1 MEVRVS
7 AKVFAE
13 FVMGGPGKKSS
24 TVCKI
29 LRPKSPEAKIP
40 SGYYRR
46 AIGII
51 REYHDRGND
60 SSFVLKELRSL
71 HSDAELA
78 ATPQAR
84 AKRNSNL
91 LAVESYM
98 RSFSGRSWKV
108 TKCPRIY
115 YSSGEIRISGTPDLA
130 IKDGDRLRLVKLGIR
145 KEKETADMIRLMLR
159 VIYQAAKAKLKV
171 TTRDITYFD
180 VRTGEA
186 LSGAPSDSHLANAIE
201 GGCRVLE
208 QMLRANAA

>member
-1 MEVRVS
+1 MEIKVS

-13 FVMGGPGKKSS
+13 FVTGGPAKKSS
-24 TVCKI
+24 TVRNI
-29 LRPKSPEAKIP
+29 LKPKSPEAKIP

-51 REYHDRGND
+51 REYHDRDND
-60 SSFVLKELRSL
+60 RSFVLKELKSL

-78 ATPQAR
+78 TTPQAR

-115 YSSGEIRISGTPDLA
+115 YRSGEVRISGTPDLA
-130 IKDGDRLRLVKLGIR
+130 IQDGDRLRLVKLGVR
-145 KEKETADMIRLMLR
+145 KEKETADMVRLMLR
-159 VIYQAAKAKLKV
+159 VIYQAANAQLKV
-171 TTRDITYFD
+171 NTHDVTYFD
-180 VRTGEA
+180 IRTGEA
-186 LSGAPSDSHLANAIE
+186 LSGELSDGHLANTIE
-201 GGCRVLE
+201 GGCRVLA
-208 QMLRANAA
+208 QMLQVKGV

>member
-1 MEVRVS
+1 MEIRVS

-13 FVMGGPGKKSS
+13 FVTGGPGKKSS
-24 TVCKI
+24 TVRNI
-29 LRPKSPEAKIP
+29 LRPRSPEARIP

-60 SSFVLKELRSL
+60 SSFVLRELRSL

-78 ATPQAR
+78 NTAQAR

-98 RSFSGRSWKV
+98 RSFSGRGWKV
-108 TKCPRIY
+108 TKCPRVY
-115 YSSGEIRISGTPDLA
+115 YSSGEVRISGTPDLA
-130 IKDGDRLRLVKLGIR
+130 IQDGDRLRLIKLGVR
-145 KEKETADMIRLMLR
+145 KEKETQDMVRVMLR

-171 TTRDITYFD
+171 TTRDVTYFD

-186 LSGAPSDSHLANAIE
+186 LSGEPSDNHLANTIE
-201 GGCRVLE
+201 GGCRALE
-208 QMLRANAA
+208 QMIHVKAA